1 MAVIMTG
8 RVLLVCALCVLW
20 CGSSRIAAS
29 GVYASGVEDGA
40 RGGCMVSGVLGTNW
54 SYTPSGCNKT
64 VPMTALRSVFSV
76 VAAEASTEQEDSE
89 TDTVLDSPSGDGP
102 DSGLGSPVGSGAV
115 DGSKVIDGE
124 LGNSA
129 VVPPDT
135 RVAVASPP
143 PSAPETDA
151 SRLPEV
157 TSSTKKHNS
166 SEKLVH
172 LKTKTPAGTPP
183 LSNQASKESLPT
195 VKPESPT
202 TSDSTVTVKGTDQI
216 SEEKLAVLQ
225 GPSTVNA
232 GEDGKKAVT
241 EIKPNTTTNT
251 PDAAPT
257 LSSEGD
263 VTEQHGKDTDSS
275 NFMNNANTGSSAETT
290 ASSFSKS
297 GGIDAP
303 KNESEDEGDAQRPN
317 SKEPQEKPEDSN
329 TNDALTE
336 NETAPQ
342 TEKPFGSA
350 QTNDTSKSGDNDGS
364 TAVSHA
370 ISPLLLLLLV
380 VACAAVAAVVV
391 A

>member
-1 MAVIMTG
+1 MAMVMTG
-8 RVLLVCALCVLW
+8 RVLLVCVLCVLW

-40 RGGCMVSGVLGTNW
+40 RGGCMVSGVLGTNL

-89 TDTVLDSPSGDGP
+89 TDTVPDSPSGDGP
-102 DSGLGSPVGSGAV
+102 DSVSGSPVGSVVIG
-115 DGSKVIDGE
+115 GSKVVDST
-124 LGNSA
+124 LGRLN

-135 RVAVASPP
+135 RVDVAPP
-143 PSAPETDA
+143 PPPAPETDD

-157 TSSTKKHNS
+157 SQSTEKHNS
-166 SEKLVH
+166 SEKLVD
-172 LKTKTPAGTPP
+172 LKTKTPAGTPL

-195 VKPESPT
+195 VKPESST

-257 LSSEGD
+257 LPSEGD

-303 KNESEDEGDAQRPN
+303 KNESEDEGDAQRPK

-329 TNDALTE
+329 TNDAPTE

-350 QTNDTSKSGDNDGS
+350 QTNDTSKSGDSDGS
-364 TAVSHA
+364 TAVSHTT
-370 ISPLLLLLLV
+370 SPLLLLLVV
-380 VACAAVAAVVV
+380 VAAAAAAVV
-391 A
+391 AA